1 MRWRCVVSD
10 LDLWP
15 RIEQAIN
22 AAVISRF
29 DAEWC
34 LPTCHAKR
42 CKQVDPGQLDRLYA
56 MFVASVRDAVYAELL
71 CRATSDPEVAS

>member
-1 MRWRCVVSD
+1 MAD

-22 AAVISRF
+22 AASISRF
-29 DAEWC
+29 NAEWC

-42 CKQVDPGQLDRLYA
+42 CKVVDPGQLDRLYT
-56 MFVASVRDAVYAELL
+56 MFAASVRDAIYAELL
-71 CRATSDPEVAS
+71 CKATSEPEVP

>member
-1 MRWRCVVSD
+1 MAD

-22 AAVISRF
+22 AASISRF

-34 LPTCHAKR
+34 LPRCHAKR
-42 CKQVDPGQLDRLYA
+42 CKVVDPGQLDRLYT
-56 MFVASVRDAVYAELL
+56 MFAASVRDAIYAELL
-71 CRATSDPEVAS
+71 CKATSEPEVP